1 MGGNFKII
9 YCLAIL
15 LQALSCNPNKKDI
28 LIGSEIINQN
38 FNIFFTDLPIFPSIE
53 NTDGIIPVVIND
65 SITKNDFI
73 INYCQDEC
81 FDKINKEG
89 FNVSKKTKYIEF
101 LIKKLPEPTNYP
113 KIFLVNSYDKLEIK
127 EYIGL
132 NFYNFY
138 INKEYTKAFIIVEK
152 IQVAGKGGKTEVYFF
167 EKQVDTWK
175 FCKKELLLI
184 G

>member
-1 MGGNFKII
+1 M
-9 YCLAIL
+9 
-15 LQALSCNPNKKDI
+15 
-28 LIGSEIINQN
+28 
-38 FNIFFTDLPIFPSIE
+38 
-53 NTDGIIPVVIND
+53 
-65 SITKNDFI
+65 
-73 INYCQDEC
+73 
-81 FDKINKEG
+81 
-89 FNVSKKTKYIEF
+89 
-101 LIKKLPEPTNYP
+101 
-113 KIFLVNSYDKLEIK
+113 VNSYDKLEIK